1 MASKLCN
8 TLSIFLILLS
18 VSIAFSQN
26 TGTSPNPIT
35 PISPG
40 AACKSTPD
48 PTYCK
53 SILPPQKANVYD
65 YGRFSV
71 KKSLSQSRQFS
82 NLINKYLQ
90 RRSTLSTTAV
100 RALQDCQSLSDLN
113 SDFLSNSFQTVN
125 KTTKFLPSLQ
135 GENIQTLLSAILT
148 NQQTCLDGLKDT
160 SSAWSFRNG
169 LTIPLS
175 NDTKLY
181 SVSLAFFTKGWVNP
195 KTNKTAFQN
204 SKHSNKGF
212 KNGRLPLK
220 MTSKTRAIYESVS
233 RRKLL
238 QSDQVGED
246 VVVRDIVTVSQ
257 DGSGNFTTINDA
269 IAAAPNKSVSSDGYF
284 LIYVTAG
291 VYEEYVTI
299 DKKKTF
305 LMMIGDGIN
314 KTIITG
320 NHSVVDGW
328 TTFGSPT
335 FAVVGQGFVGVNMTI
350 RNTAGAVKHQAV
362 ALRNG
367 ADLSTFYSCSFEG
380 YQDTLYTH
388 SLRQFY
394 RECDIYGTVDFIFGN
409 AKVVFQNCNLYPRL
423 PMSGQFNAITAQGR
437 TDPNQDTGTSIH
449 NCTIKATDDLAS
461 SNGAVSTYLG
471 RPWKEYSR
479 TVYMQTFMDNVINVA
494 GWRAWD
500 GEFALSTLY
509 YAEFNNTGPGSST
522 DGRVTWQGYHVINA
536 TDAANFTVANFLL
549 GDDWLPQTGVSYTNS
564 LIT

>member
-1 MASKLCN
+1 MTTPVSKSLALTFVSHISAKKTSMASKLCN
-8 TLSIFLILLS
+8 PLSIFLILLS

-26 TGTSPNPIT
+26 TVTSPNPIT

-53 SILPPQKANVYD
+53 SILPPQNANVYD

-71 KKSLSQSRQFS
+71 KKSLSQSRKFS
-82 NLINKYLQ
+82 DLINKYLQ

-113 SDFLSNSFQTVN
+113 FDFLSSSFQTVN
-125 KTTKFLPSLQ
+125 KTTKFLPNLQ

-195 KTNKTAFQN
+195 KTNKTGFPN

-299 DKKKTF
+299 DKKKTY

-328 TTFGSPT
+328 TTFSSPT
-335 FAVVGQGFVGVNMTI
+335 FGNYAFPILYSSIKYINI
-350 RNTAGAVKHQAV
+350 SKYIPCP
-362 ALRNG
+362 LRFTFIS
-367 ADLSTFYSCSFEG
+367 DRSLSF
-380 YQDTLYTH
+380 
-388 SLRQFY
+388 
-394 RECDIYGTVDFIFGN
+394 
-409 AKVVFQNCNLYPRL
+409 
-423 PMSGQFNAITAQGR
+423 
-437 TDPNQDTGTSIH
+437 
-449 NCTIKATDDLAS
+449 
-461 SNGAVSTYLG
+461 
-471 RPWKEYSR
+471 
-479 TVYMQTFMDNVINVA
+479 
-494 GWRAWD
+494 
-500 GEFALSTLY
+500 
-509 YAEFNNTGPGSST
+509 
-522 DGRVTWQGYHVINA
+522 
-536 TDAANFTVANFLL
+536 
-549 GDDWLPQTGVSYTNS
+549 
-564 LIT
+564 

>member
-8 TLSIFLILLS
+8 PLSIFLILLS

-26 TGTSPNPIT
+26 TVNNPNPIT

-53 SILPPQKANVYD
+53 SILPPQNANVYD

-71 KKSLSQSRQFS
+71 KKSLSQSRKFS
-82 NLINKYLQ
+82 DLINKYLQ
-90 RRSTLSTTAV
+90 RRSTLSTTAL

-113 SDFLSNSFQTVN
+113 FDFLSSSFQTVN

-195 KTNKTAFQN
+195 KTNKTSFPN

-238 QSDQVGED
+238 QSNQVGED

-291 VYEEYVTI
+291 VYEEYITI
-299 DKKKTF
+299 DKKKTY

-449 NCTIKATDDLAS
+449 NCTIKATDDLAA

-479 TVYMQTFMDNVINVA
+479 TVYMQTFMDNLINVA

-509 YAEFNNTGPGSST
+509 YAEFNNSGPGSST

-564 LIT
+564 LIN